1 MNSAV
6 ETVLS
11 FASADATLIGV
22 LALPPSEV
30 PMAATGVIIVV
41 GGPQYRAGSHRQFVL
56 LARNLAAAG
65 HPVLRFDYR
74 GMGDSPGE
82 AQDFSGAS
90 ADIGAALDALQA
102 AQPSV
107 KRWVLW
113 GLCDG
118 ASAALLY
125 LHDRADT
132 RVSGLCLLNPWAR
145 STSSLAKTH
154 LKHHYSQR
162 LREKEFWLKLL
173 RGGIAKKALVDLLGN
188 LSAVWR
194 APQKQVGSFQDRM
207 AEAWLRFPGKILLI
221 LSGSDYTAKEF
232 DDHANT
238 SPAWGGAFTRAGVTR
253 IDIDGAD
260 HTFSDRE
267 HAAAAEAHTRLF
279 LAQSLSAA
287 S

>member
-1 MNSAV
+1 MTRAV

-11 FASADATLIGV
+11 FNSADSTLIGV
-22 LALPPSEV
+22 LALPPDDV
-30 PMAATGVIIVV
+30 TGAATGLIIVV

-56 LARNLAAAG
+56 LARSLAAAG

-74 GMGDSPGE
+74 GMGDSTGD
-82 AQDFSGAS
+82 AQDFLGAS
-90 ADIGAALDALQA
+90 ADIGAALDAMQV
-102 AQPSV
+102 AQPAV

-125 LHDRADT
+125 LHQRPDA
-132 RVSGLCLLNPWAR
+132 RVVGLCLLNPWAR

-173 RGGIAKKALVDLLGN
+173 RGGIARKALTELLGN
-188 LSAVWR
+188 LSAAWR
-194 APQKQVGSFQDRM
+194 APTRQAGSFQDRM
-207 AEAWLRFPGKILLI
+207 ADAWLSFPGEILLI
-221 LSGSDYTAKEF
+221 LSGNDYTAKEF
-232 DDHANT
+232 VDYASSN
-238 SPAWGGAFTRAGVTR
+238 SAWGGAFTRAGVTR

-260 HTFSDRE
+260 HTFSNRE
-267 HAAAAEAHTRLF
+267 HSVTAECHIKSF
-279 LAQSLSAA
+279 LAQWA
-287 S
+287 

>member
-1 MNSAV
+1 MTRAV

-11 FASADATLIGV
+11 FDSADTTLIGV
-22 LALPPSEV
+22 LACPPAEI

-56 LARNLAAAG
+56 LARSLAVAG
-65 HPVLRFDYR
+65 HPVLRFDLR

-82 AQDFSGAS
+82 AQDFLGAS
-90 ADIGAALDALQA
+90 ADLAAALDALQA
-102 AQPSV
+102 AQPTV

-125 LHDRADT
+125 LHDRADA
-132 RVSGLCLLNPWAR
+132 RVAGLCLLNPWAR

-154 LKHHYSQR
+154 LKHHYRQR

-173 RGGIAKKALVDLLGN
+173 RGGIAKKALTELLGN
-188 LSAVWR
+188 LSAAWR
-194 APQKQVGSFQDRM
+194 APQRQVDSFQERM
-207 AEAWLRFPGKILLI
+207 AAAWLAFPGKILLI

-232 DDHANT
+232 LDHVST
-238 SPAWGGAFTRAGVTR
+238 SAAWGDALTRAGVVR
-253 IDIDGAD
+253 VNIDTAD

-267 HAAAAEAHTRLF
+267 HAAAVEDHTRIF
-279 LAQSLSAA
+279 LAQWA
-287 S
+287 SS

>member
-1 MNSAV
+1 MTRAM

-11 FASADATLIGV
+11 FNSADATLIGV
-22 LALPPSEV
+22 LALPPDDV
-30 PMAATGVIIVV
+30 PRAATGLIIVV

-56 LARNLAAAG
+56 LARSLAAAG

-74 GMGDSPGE
+74 GMGDSTGE
-82 AQDFSGAS
+82 ALGFLGAS
-90 ADIGAALDALQA
+90 ADIGAALDGLQT
-102 AQPSV
+102 AQPTV

-125 LHDRADT
+125 LHQRPDA
-132 RVSGLCLLNPWAR
+132 RVVGLCLLNPWAR

-154 LKHHYSQR
+154 LKHHYGQR

-173 RGGIAKKALVDLLGN
+173 RGGIARKALTELLGN
-188 LSAVWR
+188 LSAAWR
-194 APQKQVGSFQDRM
+194 APPKQAGSFQDRM
-207 AEAWLRFPGKILLI
+207 ADAWLRFPGKILLI

-232 DDHANT
+232 VDYASSNSGWD
-238 SPAWGGAFTRAGVTR
+238 GAFTRAGVTR

-260 HTFSDRE
+260 HTFSNRE
-267 HAAAAEAHTRLF
+267 HAVTAECHIKSF
-279 LAQSLSAA
+279 LAQWA
-287 S
+287 